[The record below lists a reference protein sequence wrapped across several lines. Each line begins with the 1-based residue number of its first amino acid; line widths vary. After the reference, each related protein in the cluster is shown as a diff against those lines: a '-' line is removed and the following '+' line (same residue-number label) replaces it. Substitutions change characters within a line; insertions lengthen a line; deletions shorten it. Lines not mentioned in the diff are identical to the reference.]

1 MLEGLPVITSPTA
14 DSQDQ
19 SENNTLNIRAQEKS
33 TRKLRAACDGC
44 HAAKTRCT
52 GGTPCARCYRD
63 NLRCHYSYKAKL
75 GKPKGSMNKK
85 TIERLRRMREAQE
98 RDIRKSQ
105 GAAPTPPAISS
116 TSAAGSSSDARPD
129 ILQLPSELGEFSVQI
144 RSSEPTFE
152 AFFLPDEC
160 LLELENHWPSAAAES
175 PSRTDQ
181 DNAQLPLNDMT
192 PQVENANTKQD
203 ARLTLDNIFCL
214 EDGRHE
220 TSPRPS
226 TTPSESSLA
235 SLPSDPQLLPVHQEV
250 KTRGI
255 THSTLLTS
263 RVYDNSVC
271 GITSCAHSP
280 CACFSTATNHLCNL
294 RTTPRSAEQF
304 RSIDTLLIHSRRML
318 PSIRHLLKCRSCTA
332 DTQALFLAKMVLS
345 RLLEWSRS
353 SLSAYGVCA
362 EVRLGRYHASGEF
375 GAIVATMIIQ
385 KHLGEIKKTVEEFK
399 KKVDEMPQ
407 GNSDAAYLTLQ
418 VKGFEIELDGLVGRI
433 SNDSAVSA
441 H

>member
-1 MLEGLPVITSPTA
+1 
-14 DSQDQ
+14 
-19 SENNTLNIRAQEKS
+19 
-33 TRKLRAACDGC
+33 
-44 HAAKTRCT
+44 
-52 GGTPCARCYRD
+52 
-63 NLRCHYSYKAKL
+63 
-75 GKPKGSMNKK
+75 MNKK

-98 RDIRKSQ
+98 TEIHKAQ
-105 GAAPTPPAISS
+105 GAAPTPPAISN

-129 ILQLPSELGEFSVQI
+129 LLQLPSELGEFSGQI

-152 AFFLPDEC
+152 EFFLPDEC
-160 LLELENHWPSAAAES
+160 LLELDNHWPSTAAES

-181 DNAQLPLNDMT
+181 DNSQLPLNAIA
-192 PQVENANTKQD
+192 PQVENANTKRD
-203 ARLTLDNIFCL
+203 ARPTLDNISCL
-214 EDGRHE
+214 EDGRHGI
-220 TSPRPS
+220 SPRPS

-235 SLPSDPQLLPVHQEV
+235 SLPLDPQVLPVHQES
-250 KTRGI
+250 KRQGI

-263 RVYDNSVC
+263 PIYDNSVC
-271 GITSCAHSP
+271 GITSCTHSP

-362 EVRLGRYHASGEF
+362 EVRLGRYRASGEF
-375 GAIVATMIIQ
+375 GAVVAAMIIQ
-385 KHLGEIKKTVEEFK
+385 KHLGEIRQTVEEFK

-418 VKGFEIELDGLVGRI
+418 AKAFEIELDGLVGRVP
-433 SNDSAVSA
+433 NDSTVLA